1 MTERRLKHRFRR
13 RPDSSSGAHLALSG
27 VLLLHVTPL
36 SHVAPLANQP
46 PGAGIGL
53 IAAIGVSV
61 TVGVALIA
69 YLIRPLLAKLTTAHP
84 VDPEPR
90 VDSHEDRWERWEAGV
105 TGSARNDGDSA
116 AFASQ
121 PGENGMIGTAM
132 ALELPADQTAQT
144 GAGNSE
150 RMVAA
155 GISATV
161 TTLLDCANDG
171 AMLSGFGLYTDR
183 FFQKFAEESGLSL
196 GEFVSRYQGPGAR
209 AKDVRLL
216 VARIES
222 VFTLPDGRISAHVVY
237 SPAGAL
243 PPERYIFS
251 WSPDRSRWLIDDISS
266 EG

>member
-1 MTERRLKHRFRR
+1 MTERRLRHRFRR
-13 RPDSSSGAHLALSG
+13 RPDSSSGVHLALSG
-27 VLLLHVTPL
+27 LLVLQATPL
-36 SHVAPLANQP
+36 SQIAPLANQP

-69 YLIRPLLAKLTTAHP
+69 YLIRPLLAKLTTVRP
-84 VDPEPR
+84 IDSEPR
-90 VDSHEDRWERWEAGV
+90 VDSQEDRWARWEAGV
-105 TGSARNDGDSA
+105 AGTARNDGDSA
-116 AFASQ
+116 SLASQ
-121 PGENGMIGTAM
+121 PEENGMIGTATAIEM
-132 ALELPADQTAQT
+132 PTDQTAQT
-144 GAGNSE
+144 GAGKPDS
-150 RMVAA
+150 MVAA
-155 GISATV
+155 GIAGIV

-196 GEFVSRYQGPGAR
+196 GEFIARYQGPGAR

-222 VFTLPDGRISAHVVY
+222 VSTLPDGRISALVVY
-237 SPAGAL
+237 SPAGSL
-243 PPERYIFS
+243 SPERYIFS

>member
-1 MTERRLKHRFRR
+1 M
-13 RPDSSSGAHLALSG
+13 
-27 VLLLHVTPL
+27 TPL
-36 SHVAPLANQP
+36 SQIAPLAKQP

-69 YLIRPLLAKLTTAHP
+69 YLIRPLLAKLTTVHP
-84 VDPEPR
+84 IDPEQR
-90 VDSHEDRWERWEAGV
+90 VDSQEDRWARWEAGV
-105 TGSARNDGDSA
+105 AGTTRNDSDSA

-121 PGENGMIGTAM
+121 PGEHGMNGTAM
-132 ALELPADQTAQT
+132 AIELPTDQTVQT
-144 GAGNSE
+144 GSGNQD

-183 FFQKFAEESGLSL
+183 FFQKFAEESRLSL

-209 AKDVRLL
+209 AKDIRLL

-222 VFTLPDGRISAHVVY
+222 VTTLPDGRISAYVVY
-237 SPAGAL
+237 GPAGAL

-251 WSPDRSRWLIDDISS
+251 WSSGRSRWLIDDISS